1 MSDPTVPVSAAD
13 RLLVIRLG
21 AVGDVLRTLPA
32 LHLIRRTYA
41 SVHVAWIVED
51 LSRDLLEGHPEI
63 DQVIR
68 FPRREFT
75 ADARRPHRL
84 AARLGTLGR
93 ELRRHRFTIA
103 VDFQGSLKSGM
114 LSLLSGAKARLG
126 FAPGHAREM
135 SSLFANRWV
144 RPRSRWMNRVERN
157 LLMSEALGASGDEII
172 MDVHET
178 EAEGREAQMILR
190 HVVPGVEPLVVL
202 SPGTSRRQ
210 AYKRWPVD
218 RFARLAVRLRDR
230 LGAVSLV
237 AWGPGE
243 EGMASDI
250 VRSSGG
256 AAVPSPAIG
265 LRVLAALLRR
275 ASLFVG
281 ADTGPMHLAW
291 GVGCPVVALFG
302 PTDPRLNA
310 PLGENHIVLCG
321 DKTTDTISTDEVFGA
336 VRDALER
343 SGGRLRSEA
352 PRLSRSTIFAARS
365 GGDA

>member
-1 MSDPTVPVSAAD
+1 MLDPTVPVSAAD

-32 LHLIRRTYA
+32 LHLIRRTYT

-63 DQVIR
+63 DQVIP
-68 FPRREFT
+68 FPRREF
-75 ADARRPHRL
+75 AAEARRPHRL
-84 AARLGTLGR
+84 AARLRNLGR

-103 VDFQGSLKSGM
+103 VDFQGSLKSGI

-144 RPRSRWMNRVERN
+144 RPRTRWMNRVERN

-172 MDVHET
+172 MNLPET
-178 EAEGREAQMILR
+178 EAEGREAETILR
-190 HVVPGVEPLVVL
+190 EVAPGGQPLVVL

-218 RFARLAVRLRDR
+218 RFARLAARLRGR
-230 LGAVSLV
+230 LGAIPLV

-243 EGMASDI
+243 EGMASGI
-250 VRSSGG
+250 VRASGG
-256 AAVPSPAIG
+256 AAVLSPAIG
-265 LRVLAALLRR
+265 LRALAALLRR

-310 PLGENHIVLCG
+310 PLGEYHVVLRG
-321 DKTTDTISTDEVFGA
+321 DRTTDAISTDEVFGA
-336 VRDALER
+336 ARDALER
-343 SGGRLRSEA
+343 SGGRLRTEA
-352 PRLSRSTIFAARS
+352 PRFSRASVFATRAA
-365 GGDA
+365 GDA

>member
-1 MSDPTVPVSAAD
+1 MPDPTVPVSASD

-32 LHLIRRTYA
+32 LHLIRRRYA
-41 SVHVAWIVED
+41 SLHLAWIVED

-68 FPRREFT
+68 FPRREI
-75 ADARRPHRL
+75 ASDARRPHRL
-84 AARLGTLGR
+84 AARLRDLGR

-103 VDFQGSLKSGM
+103 VDFQGSLKSGI
-114 LSLLSGAKARLG
+114 LSVLSGAQARLG

-144 RPRSRWMNRVERN
+144 RPRTRWMNRVERN
-157 LLMSEALGASGDEII
+157 LLMSEALGATGDEVL
-172 MDVHET
+172 MNLPET
-178 EAEGREAQMILR
+178 AAEGGAADRILR
-190 HVVPGVEPLVVL
+190 EFASDGQPLVVL

-210 AYKRWPVD
+210 AHKRWPVD
-218 RFARLAVRLRDR
+218 RFARLAAQLRGR
-230 LGAVSLV
+230 LGAVPFV

-243 EGMASDI
+243 AEMASGI
-250 VRSSGG
+250 VKGSGG
-256 AAVPSPAIG
+256 AAVLSPAIG
-265 LRVLAALLRR
+265 LRALAALLRR

-310 PLGENHIVLCG
+310 PLGETHIVLRG
-321 DKTTDTISTDEVFGA
+321 EGTTDAISTDEVFGA
-336 VRDALER
+336 ARDALER
-343 SGGRLRSEA
+343 SGGRLRAGE
-352 PRLSRSTIFAARS
+352 PRLSRSSLFEKPVGGAA
-365 GGDA
+365 